1 MLYLFSNKKSYKKAY
16 VYVVPLQNTGTQELK
31 KKICMK
37 EADVEILYEH
47 LNI

>member
-1 MLYLFSNKKSYKKAY
+1 MLYLFNNKKSYKKAY
-16 VYVVPLQNTGTQELK
+16 VYVVLLQNTGIQEFK
-31 KKICMK
+31 NKFCMK